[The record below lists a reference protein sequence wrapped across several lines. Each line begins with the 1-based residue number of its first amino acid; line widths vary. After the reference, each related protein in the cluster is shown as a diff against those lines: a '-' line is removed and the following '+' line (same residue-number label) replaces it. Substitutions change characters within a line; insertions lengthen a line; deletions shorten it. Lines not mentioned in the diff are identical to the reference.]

1 MSRSLFLLASCVKK
15 MALVPIRG
23 ATALAV
29 LALLGPHHLSGQQ
42 GGSGTGQFP
51 AELDRYITKVLADGE
66 IPGLA
71 IAVVRN
77 DSVLVAKGYGVRELG
92 KPGLVDEHTI
102 FDIASIAKSF
112 TATAAAIL
120 VDRGVLRWDDPVR
133 LHLKDLVLPTPG
145 LTDSATIRDF
155 LSHRTGLESANT
167 MWARTAINRAE
178 VLRRMR
184 HLPVALPLRREMLYS
199 NVGYTVAGE
208 AAAAAAGTSFEAL
221 LRDLIIRPLG
231 LTRTT
236 WSYER
241 AASMPN
247 LAVSHA
253 TYAGRQQPVRRET
266 QRHSTAPAGAV
277 QSSVLDL
284 TRWMRLHL
292 NLGVLDGKRLV
303 SDSAMRE
310 LQTRQT
316 GIPTT
321 SAMRAARL
329 VESDSAQVGYG
340 IGWQVL
346 DYRGHPMRWH
356 SGNGNG
362 QIAYMTLL
370 PRDRLG
376 VVVVVNT
383 WSVPLIHAAI
393 VNRILDTYL
402 GYPLRDWAGEAL
414 ARVPAVRVAEDSVA
428 GVIEAMKTDAL
439 PPLPL
444 RAYAGR
450 YDEPLYGPVQVR
462 AGPGGLTLQMG
473 EGETADLEYH
483 GTAGFYVRWRDPFVR
498 EYWRTHLTFEA
509 LGDSVVSLSTRIG
522 RDQFT
527 ARKARE

>member
-1 MSRSLFLLASCVKK
+1 MSRFLLLLSSYVKK
-15 MALVPIRG
+15 LALNTRG
-23 ATALAV
+23 STALAV
-29 LALLGPHHLSGQQ
+29 LAVLGPQPLSGQQ
-42 GGSGTGQFP
+42 SGSGAGHFP
-51 AELDRYITKVLADGE
+51 AELDRYIAKVVADGR

-71 IAVVRN
+71 LAVVRN

-102 FDIASIAKSF
+102 FDIASLAKSF
-112 TATAAAIL
+112 TATAVAIL
-120 VDRGVLRWDDPVR
+120 VDRGILGWDDPVR

-155 LSHRTGLESANT
+155 LSHRTGLEAANT
-167 MWARTAINRAE
+167 MWARTAIDRAE
-178 VLRRMR
+178 VLRRVR

-236 WSYER
+236 WSYEQS
-241 AASMPN
+241 AGMPN

-253 TYAGRQQPVRRET
+253 AYGGRQQPVRRET

-277 QSSVLDL
+277 QASVLDL

-292 NLGVLDGKRLV
+292 NLGVLDGRRLV
-303 SDSAMRE
+303 SDSSMRE

-321 SAMRAARL
+321 AAMRAARL
-329 VESDSAQVGYG
+329 VEDSAQVGYG
-340 IGWQVL
+340 MGWQIM

-383 WSVPLIHAAI
+383 WSVPLIHAA
-393 VNRILDTYL
+393 VANRIMDTYL
-402 GYPLRDWAGEAL
+402 GYPPRDWAGETL
-414 ARVPAVRVAEDSVA
+414 ARVPGVRAAEDSQA
-428 GVIEAMKTDAL
+428 RTIAAMKTDAP

-444 RAYAGR
+444 RAYEGR
-450 YDEPLYGPVQVR
+450 YDEPLYGPVLVR
-462 AGPGGLTLQMG
+462 SGSTGLTLQMG

-483 GTAGFYVRWRDPFVR
+483 GAAGFYVRWRDPFVR
-498 EYWRTHLTFEA
+498 DYWGTHVTFDTT
-509 LGDSVVSLSTRIG
+509 GDAVVSLSTRIG

-527 ARKARE
+527 AKKSRE

>member
-1 MSRSLFLLASCVKK
+1 MSRALFLPPSYVKK
-15 MALVPIRG
+15 IAHLIRG
-23 ATALAV
+23 SAALAV
-29 LALLGPHHLSGQQ
+29 LALIGSHPLSGQQ
-42 GGSGTGQFP
+42 GGSGAGPFP
-51 AELDRYITKVLADGE
+51 AELDRYIAKVVADGQ

-92 KPGLVDEHTI
+92 KPGLVDEQTI
-102 FDIASIAKSF
+102 FDIASLAKSF

-120 VDRGVLRWDDPVR
+120 VDRGMLRWDDPVR
-133 LHLKDLVLPTPG
+133 RHLPDLVLPTPG
-145 LTDSATIRDF
+145 LTDSATVRDF

-167 MWARTAINRAE
+167 MWARTAIDRAE
-178 VLRRMR
+178 VLRRVR
-184 HLPVALPLRREMLYS
+184 YLPVAFPLRQEMLYS

-236 WSYER
+236 WSYEQ
-241 AASMPN
+241 SSGMPN

-253 TYAGRQQPVRRET
+253 TYGGRQQPVRRET

-284 TRWMRLHL
+284 SRWMRLHL

-321 SAMRAARL
+321 AAMRAARL
-329 VESDSAQVGYG
+329 VEDSAQVGYG
-340 IGWQVL
+340 MGWQVM

-383 WSVPLIHAAI
+383 WSVPLIHAAV
-393 VNRILDTYL
+393 VNRIMDTYL
-402 GYPLRDWAGEAL
+402 GYPPRDWAGETL
-414 ARVPAVRVAEDSVA
+414 ARVPAVRAAQDSQA
-428 GVIEAMKTDAL
+428 RAIAAMKTDAP

-450 YDEPLYGPVQVR
+450 YDEPLYGPVLVR
-462 AGPGGLTLQMG
+462 SEPAGLTLQMG
-473 EGETADLEYH
+473 EGELADLEYH
-483 GTAGFYVRWRDPFVR
+483 GSAGFYVRWRDPFVR
-498 EYWRTHLTFEA
+498 ENWVSHVTFEA
-509 LGDSVVSLSTRIG
+509 LADSVVSLSTRIG
-522 RDQFT
+522 RDDFT
-527 ARKARE
+527 AKRSRE

>member
-1 MSRSLFLLASCVKK
+1 MSRTPSLLPSCVKK
-15 MALVPIRG
+15 LAYQTRG
-23 ATALAV
+23 VAF
-29 LALLGPHHLSGQQ
+29 LALWTLTGPQPVVAQ
-42 GGSGTGQFP
+42 AVPGSGQFP
-51 AELDRYITKVLADGE
+51 AELDRYIAKVVADGQ

-92 KPGLVDEHTI
+92 KPGLVDQHTI

-120 VDRGVLRWDDPVR
+120 VDRGLLRWDDPVR

-145 LTDSATIRDF
+145 LTDSATVRDF

-167 MWARTAINRAE
+167 MWARTAIDRAE
-178 VLRRMR
+178 VLRRVR
-184 HLPVALPLRREMLYS
+184 YLPVVAPLRREMLYS

-241 AASMPN
+241 SAGMPN

-253 TYAGRQQPVRRET
+253 TFAGRQQPVRRET

-277 QSSVLDL
+277 QSSVMDL

-303 SDSAMRE
+303 SDSGMRE
-310 LQTRQT
+310 LQTRQV

-321 SAMRAARL
+321 PAMRAARL
-329 VESDSAQVGYG
+329 VEDSAVGYG
-340 IGWQVL
+340 MGWQVM

-383 WSVPLIHAAI
+383 WSVPLIHAAV

-402 GYPLRDWAGEAL
+402 GYPPRDWAAETL
-414 ARVPAVRVAEDSVA
+414 ARVPAARGTQDSAARVIA
-428 GVIEAMKTDAL
+428 AMKSAAP

-444 RAYAGR
+444 PAYAGR
-450 YDEPLYGPVQVR
+450 YDEPLFGPVLVR
-462 AGPGGLTLQMG
+462 AGPEGLTFQMG
-473 EGETADLEYH
+473 EGEMADLEYH
-483 GTAGFYVRWRDPFVR
+483 GAAGFYLRWRDPFVR
-498 EYWRTHLTFEA
+498 EYWPAHVRFETV
-509 LGDSVVSLSTRIG
+509 GDSVLSLRTRIG
-522 RDQFT
+522 RDEFT
-527 ARKARE
+527 ARRRKQ

>member
-1 MSRSLFLLASCVKK
+1 MSRSLCSPRSCVRK
-15 MALVPIRG
+15 MALRTRG
-23 ATALAV
+23 VTALAV
-29 LALLGPHHLSGQQ
+29 LALIGIQHLSGQQ
-42 GGSGTGQFP
+42 GGSGAAGPFP
-51 AELDRYITKVLADGE
+51 AELDRYIAKAVSDGQ
-66 IPGLA
+66 IPGMA

-92 KPGLVDEHTI
+92 KPGRVDEHTI
-102 FDIASIAKSF
+102 FDIASLAKSF

-145 LTDSATIRDF
+145 LTDSATVRDF

-167 MWARTAINRAE
+167 MWARTAIDRAE
-178 VLRRMR
+178 VLRRVR
-184 HLPVALPLRREMLYS
+184 HLPVALPLRREMIYS

-236 WSYER
+236 WSYAQ

-253 TYAGRQQPVRRET
+253 TYGGRQQPVRRET
-266 QRHSTAPAGAV
+266 RRHSTAPAGAV

-321 SAMRAARL
+321 AAMRAARL
-329 VESDSAQVGYG
+329 VEDSAQVGYG
-340 IGWQVL
+340 MGWQVM

-362 QIAYMTLL
+362 QIAYLTLL

-393 VNRILDTYL
+393 ANRILDTYL
-402 GYPLRDWAGEAL
+402 GYPPRDWAGETL
-414 ARVPAVRVAEDSVA
+414 ARVPAVRAAEDSQA
-428 GVIEAMKTDAL
+428 RATSAMKSEVP

-444 RAYAGR
+444 LAYAGR
-450 YDEPLYGPVQVR
+450 YDEPLYGPVLVR
-462 AGPGGLTLQMG
+462 TGPGGLTLQMG
-473 EGETADLEYH
+473 EGEMADLEYH
-483 GTAGFYVRWRDPFVR
+483 GAAGFYVRWKDPFVR
-498 EYWRTHLTFEA
+498 DNWGTHVTFEA
-509 LGDSVVSLSTRIG
+509 VGDSVVSLSTRIG
-522 RDQFT
+522 RDAFV
-527 ARKARE
+527 AKRRE

>member
-1 MSRSLFLLASCVKK
+1 MSRTLSLLPSCVKK
-15 MALVPIRG
+15 MALG
-23 ATALAV
+23 ARCITALAGWT
-29 LALLGPHHLSGQQ
+29 LASSPPGSAQQ
-42 GGSGTGQFP
+42 AGAGAAPFP
-51 AELDRYITKVLADGE
+51 VELDRYIAKVVADGQ

-71 IAVVRN
+71 MAVVRN

-102 FDIASIAKSF
+102 FDIASLAKSF
-112 TATAAAIL
+112 TATAVAIL
-120 VDRGVLRWDDPVR
+120 VDRGLLRWDDPVR

-145 LTDSATIRDF
+145 LTDSATVRDF
-155 LSHRTGLESANT
+155 LSHRTGLHAANT
-167 MWARTAINRAE
+167 MWGRTAVERGE
-178 VLRRMR
+178 VLRRVR
-184 HLPVALPLRREMLYS
+184 YLPVVAPLRQEMIYS

-208 AAAAAAGTSFEAL
+208 AAAAAAGASFEAL

-231 LTRTT
+231 LARTT
-236 WSYER
+236 WSYEQ
-241 AASMPN
+241 AAGMPN

-292 NLGVLDGKRLV
+292 NLGVLDGMRLV

-321 SAMRAARL
+321 AAMRAARL
-329 VESDSAQVGYG
+329 VEDSAVGYG
-340 IGWQVL
+340 MGLQVM
-346 DYRGHPMRWH
+346 DYRGHPLRWH
-356 SGNGNG
+356 TGNGDG
-362 QIAYMTLL
+362 QIAYLALL

-383 WSVPLIHAAI
+383 WSVPLIHMAL

-402 GYPLRDWAGEAL
+402 GYPPRDWAGETL
-414 ARVPAVRVAEDSVA
+414 ARVPAVRAAQDSQASTVA
-428 GVIEAMKTDAL
+428 AMQTDAP

-450 YDEPLYGPVQVR
+450 YDEPLYGPVLVR
-462 AGPGGLTLQMG
+462 AGPAGLTLQMG

-483 GTAGFYVRWRDPFVR
+483 GAAGFYVRWRDPFVR
-498 EYWRTHLTFEA
+498 DYWGTHVTFEA
-509 LGDSVVSLSTRIG
+509 LGASVVSLSTRIG
-522 RDQFT
+522 RDAFT
-527 ARKARE
+527 AQRRRE

>member
-1 MSRSLFLLASCVKK
+1 MSRTLSVLSSCVKK
-15 MALVPIRG
+15 MALQTWG
-23 ATALAV
+23 FAALAV
-29 LALLGPHHLSGQQ
+29 WALTGPRPVSAQQ
-42 GGSGTGQFP
+42 AHAGAGQFP
-51 AELDRYITKVLADGE
+51 AELDRYIAKVVADGQ

-102 FDIASIAKSF
+102 FDIASLAKSF

-120 VDRGVLRWDDPVR
+120 VDRGILRWDDPVR
-133 LHLKDLVLPTPG
+133 LHLRDLVLPTPG
-145 LTDSATIRDF
+145 LTDSATVRDF

-167 MWARTAINRAE
+167 MWARTAIDRAE
-178 VLRRMR
+178 VLRRVR
-184 HLPVALPLRREMLYS
+184 HLPVVLPLRQELLYS

-236 WSYER
+236 WSYEQ
-241 AASMPN
+241 AAGMAN

-253 TYAGRQQPVRRET
+253 TFGGRQQPVRRET
-266 QRHSTAPAGAV
+266 QRHSTAPAGGV

-292 NLGVLDGKRLV
+292 NLGILDGKRLV

-321 SAMRAARL
+321 AAMRAARL
-329 VESDSAQVGYG
+329 VEDSAQVGYG
-340 IGWQVL
+340 MGWQVM

-356 SGNGNG
+356 TGNGNG

-383 WSVPLIHAAI
+383 WSVPLIHAAV
-393 VNRILDTYL
+393 VNRIMDTYL
-402 GYPLRDWAGEAL
+402 GYPPRDWAGETL
-414 ARVPAVRVAEDSVA
+414 ARVPAARAAQDSQA
-428 GVIEAMKTDAL
+428 STIAAMKTDAP

-444 RAYAGR
+444 PAYAGR
-450 YDEPLYGPVQVR
+450 YEEPLYGPVLVR
-462 AGPGGLTLQMG
+462 SEPGGLTLQMG

-483 GTAGFYVRWRDPFVR
+483 GAAGFYVRWRDPFVR
-498 EYWRTHLTFEA
+498 EYWGTHVTFESQGGVI
-509 LGDSVVSLSTRIG
+509 LSLKTRIG
-522 RDQFT
+522 RDEFT
-527 ARKARE
+527 AQRRRE

>member
-1 MSRSLFLLASCVKK
+1 MSRSLFLLPPYVKK
-15 MALVPIRG
+15 LALPPRG
-23 ATALAV
+23 LATLEV
-29 LALLGPHHLSGQQ
+29 LALISPPLLSGQH
-42 GGSGTGQFP
+42 GGPGDGQFP
-51 AELDRYITKVLADGE
+51 AELDRYIAKVVADGQ
-66 IPGLA
+66 IPGMA

-77 DSVLVAKGYGVRELG
+77 DSVLVAKRYGVRELG

-102 FDIASIAKSF
+102 FDIASLAKSF

-120 VDRGVLRWDDPVR
+120 VDRGILRWDDPVR

-145 LTDSATIRDF
+145 LTDSATVRDF

-167 MWARTAINRAE
+167 MWARTAIDRAE
-178 VLRRMR
+178 VLRRVR
-184 HLPVALPLRREMLYS
+184 YLPVALPLRRQMIYS

-208 AAAAAAGTSFEAL
+208 AAAAAAGTSFETL

-231 LTRTT
+231 LERTT
-236 WSYER
+236 WSYEQ

-253 TYAGRQQPVRRET
+253 TYGGRQQPVRRET

-316 GIPTT
+316 VIPTT
-321 SAMRAARL
+321 AAMRAARL
-329 VESDSAQVGYG
+329 VEDSMQVGYG
-340 IGWQVL
+340 MGWQVM

-383 WSVPLIHAAI
+383 WSAPLIHAAI
-393 VNRILDTYL
+393 ANRIIDTYL
-402 GYPLRDWAGEAL
+402 GYPPRDWAGETL
-414 ARVPAVRVAEDSVA
+414 ARVPAA
-428 GVIEAMKTDAL
+428 
-439 PPLPL
+439 
-444 RAYAGR
+444 RAA
-450 YDEPLYGPVQVR
+450 
-462 AGPGGLTLQMG
+462 
-473 EGETADLEYH
+473 
-483 GTAGFYVRWRDPFVR
+483 
-498 EYWRTHLTFEA
+498 
-509 LGDSVVSLSTRIG
+509 
-522 RDQFT
+522 
-527 ARKARE
+527 

>member
-1 MSRSLFLLASCVKK
+1 MSRTLSVLPSCVKK
-15 MALVPIRG
+15 MAQQTRG
-23 ATALAV
+23 VTALVVWAV
-29 LALLGPHHLSGQQ
+29 IGPQPVSAQRAGA
-42 GGSGTGQFP
+42 GPGPFP
-51 AELDRYITKVLADGE
+51 AELDRYIAKVVADGQ

-102 FDIASIAKSF
+102 FDIASLSKSF

-120 VDRGVLRWDDPVR
+120 VDRGKLRWDDPVR

-145 LTDSATIRDF
+145 LTDSATVRDF

-167 MWARTAINRAE
+167 MWARTAIDRAE
-178 VLRRMR
+178 VLRRVR
-184 HLPVALPLRREMLYS
+184 YLPVAFPLRQEMLYS

-236 WSYER
+236 WSYQQS
-241 AASMPN
+241 AGMPN

-253 TYAGRQQPVRRET
+253 TYGGRQQPVRRET
-266 QRHSTAPAGAV
+266 QRLATAPAGAV

-321 SAMRAARL
+321 AAMRAARL
-329 VESDSAQVGYG
+329 VEDSAQVGYG
-340 IGWQVL
+340 MGWQVM

-383 WSVPLIHAAI
+383 WSVPLIHGAV

-414 ARVPAVRVAEDSVA
+414 ARVPAVRAAEDSVA
-428 GVIEAMKTDAL
+428 GVIAAMKTDAP

-450 YDEPLYGPVQVR
+450 YDEPLYGPVLVR
-462 AGPGGLTLQMG
+462 SGPGGLTLQMG
-473 EGETADLEYH
+473 EGELADLEYH

-498 EYWRTHLTFEA
+498 ENWVSHVRFEA

-527 ARKARE
+527 AQKSRE